1 MEGALGPRLQRQV
14 DPDFDRSLPIKGIP
28 AVSDRPEET
37 THRTP
42 KRLFNPDR
50 DDATKFNP
58 QLSSPVGT
66 GPRLN
71 DEGQP
76 SGWRREPRR
85 DSKARPVAVKG
96 EQLQAAM
103 PRNEPAASGPVDAD
117 VRPAAEASQETDFVE
132 SEERLKM
139 IREPDTREISQ
150 EQLIREVK
158 GIYVGLVMV
167 EKKCS
172 EVDTK
177 QHQAALEMDGSQPK
191 LTGEQWLALI
201 ALHRTL
207 LHEHHDF
214 FLASQHPSASTSLKR
229 LAKKH
234 SMPARMWRHGIHSFL
249 ELLRHRLPDSMEHM
263 LTFVHL
269 AYSMVALRKD
279 LDHSNRTP
287 LTRRTVYETV
297 PAFEDTW
304 IECLGDLARYR
315 MAIEDEDPS
324 DREVWQ
330 NVARSWYSKAADKT
344 PYVGRLYHHLAILAR
359 PDMLQQLFYY
369 CKSLGVSLPFGS
381 ARESI
386 LTVFDPIF
394 NPDVLG
400 NKNRPVDAA
409 FVQLHSITFT
419 HIEFEKFD
427 VSLDEF
433 LDVLDKHIS
442 RPNYDWKVSFGVA
455 SLGYVI

>member
-1 MEGALGPRLQRQV
+1 MYHRVPRRRCSWLHTRTSPAVQKNELPGMKSRVRTKCRIFRKTPLHYGLENLYPSRSATERRCRNGEPVTSDGKTAAWLAQGTDPPSPKDQKVYPQEDLVQVICSLCSVFVIELILMEGILGPRLQRQV

-28 AVSDRPEET
+28 AVLDRPEET
-37 THRTP
+37 GHRTP

-58 QLSSPVGT
+58 QMSSPVGT

-85 DSKARPVAVKG
+85 DSKVRPAAIKG
-96 EQLQAAM
+96 EQQLVATAQ
-103 PRNEPAASGPVDAD
+103 RNELAVSGPVDAD
-117 VRPAAEASQETDFVE
+117 VLPAAETSQETDFVE

-139 IREPDTREISQ
+139 IREPDTCPISQ
-150 EQLIREVK
+150 EQLIAEVK

-172 EVDTK
+172 EVDAK
-177 QHQAALEMDGSQPK
+177 QHLATLEMDGGQPK
-191 LTGEQWLALI
+191 LTREQWLALI

-229 LAKKH
+229 LAQKH

-249 ELLRHRLPDSMEHM
+249 ELLRHRLPDSLEHM

-279 LDHSNRTP
+279 PVHSNRTP
-287 LTRRTVYETV
+287 LIR
-297 PAFEDTW
+297 
-304 IECLGDLARYR
+304 
-315 MAIEDEDPS
+315 
-324 DREVWQ
+324 
-330 NVARSWYSKAADKT
+330 
-344 PYVGRLYHHLAILAR
+344 
-359 PDMLQQLFYY
+359 
-369 CKSLGVSLPFGS
+369 
-381 ARESI
+381 
-386 LTVFDPIF
+386 
-394 NPDVLG
+394 
-400 NKNRPVDAA
+400 
-409 FVQLHSITFT
+409 
-419 HIEFEKFD
+419 
-427 VSLDEF
+427 
-433 LDVLDKHIS
+433 
-442 RPNYDWKVSFGVA
+442 
-455 SLGYVI
+455 